1 MLRDRLPS
9 YLLVTYLL
17 LCGCATS
24 KPDAPS
30 TYESA
35 VALQNQKS
43 QYTHAWMAKADAA
56 QTAFL
61 LCVKSYAATH
71 QQTTLTA
78 TELSGAAIS
87 ACGQGLSEFRND
99 EQALYTLIDP
109 DTASAY
115 AQADRAVAQ
124 VTDGA
129 KGVVL
134 QMIAEQPPKT
144 H

>member
-9 YLLVTYLL
+9 YVFVTCLL
-17 LCGCATS
+17 LCGCAT
-24 KPDAPS
+24 PQPAAPS
-30 TYESA
+30 AYESA

-43 QYTHAWMAKADAA
+43 QYARAWMAKADVA
-56 QTAFL
+56 QSAFL
-61 LCVKSYAATH
+61 LCVKSYAASR

-78 TELSGAAIS
+78 TELSGAAVS
-87 ACGQGLSEFRND
+87 ACGHDLSEFRND
-99 EQALYTLIDP
+99 EQALYTLIDS

-129 KGVVL
+129 KGIVL
-134 QMIAEQPPKT
+134 QMMAEQPPKA

>member
-1 MLRDRLPS
+1 MTAAAVCRGRDLVGVKSHRLGIGVNSQRVSLMLRDRLPS

-87 ACGQGLSEFRND
+87 ACG
-99 EQALYTLIDP
+99 
-109 DTASAY
+109 
-115 AQADRAVAQ
+115 
-124 VTDGA
+124 
-129 KGVVL
+129 
-134 QMIAEQPPKT
+134 
-144 H
+144 